1 MTKGSFRQINIPY
14 DREEYEQGFGE
25 KVWVMMEK
33 HNNDKITNRENGI
46 VIDVILCNDCIG
58 FSALQ
63 IGTKVQCELRGDMCP
78 VIAWDHIKNLELD
91 KETVNTN
98 ILSLQIAYPCGECG
112 EHFCSTHKIYLHH
125 SEPFA
130 KSGVGN
136 EEEDEEDEDE
146 GEDDD
151 DNDDNDDNNEENEE
165 ECEDEY
171 DEEEDQKE
179 ALRNLI
185 RTGRN
190 YNPDTDEDTIETD
203 VLNMIYEMKQREKE
217 NYKEKERILNEE
229 DVHNKE
235 EMDNLYDCIVDHNH
249 IDNN

>member
-14 DREEYEQGFGE
+14 NREEYEQGFGE
-25 KVWVMMEK
+25 KVWAMMEK

-46 VIDVILCNDCIG
+46 VIDVMLCNNCIG
-58 FSALQ
+58 FPTLQ
-63 IGTKVQCELRGDMCP
+63 IGMKVQCELRGDMCP

-125 SEPFA
+125 GEPFA
-130 KSGVGN
+130 KSGIGS
-136 EEEDEEDEDE
+136 EEEDED
-146 GEDDD
+146 
-151 DNDDNDDNNEENEE
+151 NEE
-165 ECEDEY
+165 EEEEEEGNENDEEDEYEY

-185 RTGRN
+185 RAGRN

-203 VLNMIYEMKQREKE
+203 VLNMIYEMKQRKKE
-217 NYKEKERILNEE
+217 NYEEKERILNEE
-229 DVHNKE
+229 KKHNKE
-235 EMDNLYDCIVDHNH
+235 EMDNLYDCIVDHN
-249 IDNN
+249 